1 MTTSEAKIIAWAKS
15 VGGYFTAAQAKAEKI
30 SAADI
35 KALIQSGHLKN
46 DGGKFRVVTPKKAA
60 QVETNQPELF

>member
-15 VGGYFTAAQAKAEKI
+15 VGGYFTAAQAKGAKI
-30 SAADI
+30 IAADI
-35 KALIQSGHLKN
+35 ATLIQSGHLKN

-60 QVETNQPELF
+60 QAETNQPELF